1 MPLTPEQ
8 RKNYLGHG
16 GLVRIARRTKR
27 TKGHVTE
34 VNRERR
40 RDEVVERAIT
50 REITTKYPA
59 IAPADVWPS
68 VEPAAL
74 LAPTGT

>member
-1 MPLTPEQ
+1 MPLTPDQ

-16 GLVRIARRTKR
+16 GLVRIARRTRR

-40 RDEVVERAIT
+40 RDPKVEQAIARAIV
-50 REITTKYPA
+50 EKHPG
-59 IAPADVWPS
+59 IALEEVWPAT
-68 VEPAAL
+68 EPTSAAV
-74 LAPTGT
+74 A